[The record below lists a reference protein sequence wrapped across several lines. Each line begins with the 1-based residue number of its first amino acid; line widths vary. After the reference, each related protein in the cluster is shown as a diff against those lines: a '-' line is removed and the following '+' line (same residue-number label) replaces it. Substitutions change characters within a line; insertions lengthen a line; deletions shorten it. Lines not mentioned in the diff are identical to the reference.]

1 MSEPSNGSLTCCSHR
16 HRTLLVDGRQP
27 ILTKAG
33 RQGTLTD
40 MNDLQATRQRLSRQ
54 LADAIAKDPI
64 GTLPT
69 ISALQRDTDE
79 HLREAV
85 RRAAL
90 SSSWREIAAALG
102 VSKQAAHQRFKAY
115 AKDVAAE
122 IRTEHRAMKRARRN
136 RDADQAAK
144 ARMRRDELAAHL
156 RTTARAL
163 KDQT

>member
-1 MSEPSNGSLTCCSHR
+1 M
-16 HRTLLVDGRQP
+16 D
-27 ILTKAG
+27 
-33 RQGTLTD
+33 
-40 MNDLQATRQRLSRQ
+40 DLRATRELLSRQ
-54 LADAIAKDPI
+54 LAEAIANDPI

-69 ISALQRDTDE
+69 IAALRKDTDE
-79 HLREAV
+79 QLREAV
-85 RRAAL
+85 RQAAL

-115 AKDVAAE
+115 AKGVAAD

-136 RDADQAAK
+136 GDADQAAK
-144 ARMRRDELAAHL
+144 ARARRDELAGQL